1 MSIVS
6 KWTKVMLIFMSIT
19 IKQIQFDENG
29 GPYILFRTDIYLFIY
44 FLYLLAVEI
53 DEKNML
59 KEI

>member
-1 MSIVS
+1 
-6 KWTKVMLIFMSIT
+6 MLIFMSIT

-53 DEKNML
+53 DEKDML